1 MAGWYRWLHKH
12 EFEQALGVGEGQGSL
27 ACCSPWGRKELG
39 VSEHLNFTKVTKK
52 RVQWTFWLTPWCPRL
67 HISVSQSGYG
77 HPQPGTSS
85 GMILGHF
92 SAGNLQRKASLCWDI
107 IPGRGALSSSSDKD
121 AMPPFSQYRSLWG
134 WQKGKRARVLDGAT
148 KWPALPTPQ
157 PAWPLDSRWHEI
169 INFLSICIR
178 MSQTLFPFHQKQPA
192 CCKKA
197 NPNSGL
203 SDDEVRTHSKSF
215 LVQEVV
221 SLGITSWRVF
231 NSTAALALQ
240 SYLD

>member
-1 MAGWYRWLHKH
+1 M
-12 EFEQALGVGEGQGSL
+12 
-27 ACCSPWGRKELG
+27 
-39 VSEHLNFTKVTKK
+39 
-52 RVQWTFWLTPWCPRL
+52 QWTFWLTPWCPRL

-221 SLGITSWRVF
+221 SLGITSWRVS